1 MRMINYKSSVRGN
14 MAEKLY
20 LLIYIEAL
28 LIIGIQ
34 TIVNYQSYGEA
45 KALDLSLSRQTLII
59 LLFVSVVMLVFAYIF
74 YKRTNRKGIVFAHF
88 PKYEFNDSKIH
99 QLIFIFLIIKFI
111 GTFFNVG
118 VVNATGL
125 NTVTTKFSFIFSL
138 ITIEQFFPIYYVIA
152 RNENKKLYWINV
164 VLFVILRIVQGWSGF
179 ILELILFE
187 FYFWEKKNSN
197 RLKNKKV
204 MIVGVLSIFFAI
216 FGGALLYKWVYPLK
230 NYIRYSGTVDK
241 KYFYLS
247 YGDALNKL
255 IERLTTFP
263 MFTVVVQNLK
273 QIGELY
279 AAQNVSFSEFKG
291 LFRPIVPSFILRNK
305 SFRSINNIAV
315 QSLSPQVSATT
326 SSELGLVGYMLALAN
341 SDLLEFVLYI
351 VLLMI
356 LFIFV
361 TTLLKAFD
369 NVDNDIRIVYF
380 LFVLKVFKVGALEP
394 CFSYGYIGALY
405 IIIILRLMGG
415 IKRVKA

>member
-1 MRMINYKSSVRGN
+1 

-45 KALDLSLSRQTLII
+45 KMLDLSLSRQTLII

-74 YKRTNRKGIVFAHF
+74 YKRTNKKGIVFAHF
-88 PKYEFNDSKIH
+88 PKYEFNGSKIH

-118 VVNATGL
+118 VIDATGS
-125 NTVTTKFSFIFSL
+125 NAVTTKFSFIFSL

-164 VLFVILRIVQGWSGF
+164 VLFAVLRTVQGWSGF
-179 ILELILFE
+179 ILQIILFE

-204 MIVGVLSIFFAI
+204 MIVGVLAIFFAI
-216 FGGALLYKWVYPLK
+216 FGGALLYKWIYPLK
-230 NYIRYSGTVDK
+230 NYVRYNGTVSM
-241 KYFYLS
+241 KYFYLP

-255 IERLTTFP
+255 VERLTTFP
-263 MFTVVVQNLK
+263 MLTVVVQNLK

-279 AAQNVSFSEFKG
+279 AVQNVSFSEFKSF
-291 LFRPIVPSFILRNK
+291 FRPIIPSFIFRNK

-315 QSLSPQVSATT
+315 QSLNVRISSNT
-326 SSELGLVGYMLALAN
+326 SSELGLVGYMLALAE
-341 SDLLEFVLYI
+341 SDLIEFIIYILLLVVLYI
-351 VLLMI
+351 
-356 LFIFV
+356 FV
-361 TTLLKAFD
+361 TSLLKAFD
-369 NVDNDIRIVYF
+369 NADNDIRIVYF
-380 LFVLKVFKVGALEP
+380 LFVLKVFTTGSLEA
-394 CFSYGYIGALY
+394 CFSNGYIGALY

-415 IKRVKA
+415 IKRVKANKKYAF